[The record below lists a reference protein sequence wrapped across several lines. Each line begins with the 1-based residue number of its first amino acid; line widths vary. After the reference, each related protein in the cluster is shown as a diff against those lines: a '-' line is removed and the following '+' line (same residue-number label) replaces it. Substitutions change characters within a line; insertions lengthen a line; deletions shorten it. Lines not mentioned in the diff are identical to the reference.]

1 MKLVKNDTVLFLGD
15 SITDC
20 DRDRQDPHDLGHG
33 FARLVADQLAETFPT
48 AGFTFYNRGIGGNKA
63 ADVLARLQEDCLQ
76 LAPDVLVFMIGINDT
91 WHNAGG
97 PDFGSEAAATSFEAT
112 YRQILEQVTLQGI
125 TRIFLLEPF
134 VLPYPEDRQTW
145 RIDLDPKIQIV
156 RHLAA
161 AFHCQLLPLDG
172 LFAEAAVASSP
183 QALTGDDGVHP
194 TPAGHAL
201 IADQLMARLAF
212 SSEG

>member
-1 MKLVKNDTVLFLGD
+1 MELVKNDTVLFLGD

-20 DRDRQDPHDLGHG
+20 DR
-33 FARLVADQLAETFPT
+33 
-48 AGFTFYNRGIGGNKA
+48 
-63 ADVLARLQEDCLQ
+63 
-76 LAPDVLVFMIGINDT
+76 
-91 WHNAGG
+91 
-97 PDFGSEAAATSFEAT
+97 
-112 YRQILEQVTLQGI
+112 
-125 TRIFLLEPF
+125 
-134 VLPYPEDRQTW
+134 DRQTW

>member
-48 AGFTFYNRGIGGNKA
+48 AGFIFYNRGIGGNKA

-97 PDFGSEAAATSFEAT
+97 PILVQKL
-112 YRQILEQVTLQGI
+112 RQ
-125 TRIFLLEPF
+125 R
-134 VLPYPEDRQTW
+134 
-145 RIDLDPKIQIV
+145 
-156 RHLAA
+156 
-161 AFHCQLLPLDG
+161 PLRK
-172 LFAEAAVASSP
+172 
-183 QALTGDDGVHP
+183 P
-194 TPAGHAL
+194 TVK
-201 IADQLMARLAF
+201 F
-212 SSEG
+212 WNK

>member
-76 LAPDVLVFMIGINDT
+76 LTPDVLVFMIGINDT
-91 WHNAGG
+91 WHNAG
-97 PDFGSEAAATSFEAT
+97 
-112 YRQILEQVTLQGI
+112 
-125 TRIFLLEPF
+125 
-134 VLPYPEDRQTW
+134 
-145 RIDLDPKIQIV
+145 
-156 RHLAA
+156 
-161 AFHCQLLPLDG
+161 
-172 LFAEAAVASSP
+172 
-183 QALTGDDGVHP
+183 
-194 TPAGHAL
+194 
-201 IADQLMARLAF
+201 
-212 SSEG
+212 

>member
-33 FARLVADQLAETFPT
+33 FARLVADQLAEKFPT

-91 WHNAGG
+91 WGTM
-97 PDFGSEAAATSFEAT
+97 PVVPILVQKL
-112 YRQILEQVTLQGI
+112 RQRPL
-125 TRIFLLEPF
+125 
-134 VLPYPEDRQTW
+134 RQ
-145 RIDLDPKIQIV
+145 
-156 RHLAA
+156 
-161 AFHCQLLPLDG
+161 
-172 LFAEAAVASSP
+172 
-183 QALTGDDGVHP
+183 P
-194 TPAGHAL
+194 TVK
-201 IADQLMARLAF
+201 F
-212 SSEG
+212 WNK